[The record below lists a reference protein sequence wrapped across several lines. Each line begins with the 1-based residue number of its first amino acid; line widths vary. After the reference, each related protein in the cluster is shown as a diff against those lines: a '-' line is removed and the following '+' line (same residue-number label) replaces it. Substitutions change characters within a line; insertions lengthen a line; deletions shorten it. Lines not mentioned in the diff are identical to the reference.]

1 MVDVVGATLSSA
13 IEVAPGKRAVM
24 PEELQERP
32 CRVLI
37 CGSDGDV
44 VRRVEEVLSDVQI
57 EQVPDNQALLSAV
70 RSKSADIVLTSRES
84 SGKENVD
91 TLQQIQKL
99 SAPGST
105 KIIILA
111 GESTR
116 DDVIAA
122 MRAHAFCYFSKPHF
136 EAVFD
141 EVLRH
146 AASSVEWHD
155 SIEVSSATPAWLRVI
170 ARCELS
176 TADRLVQFMNEV
188 SDLDGKERESMGF
201 ALKEILM
208 NAMEYGGKFNR
219 ERLVEASYVR
229 GKRMIIYRIRDPG
242 DGFSLEELTHAAIS
256 NPPEDPVRHL
266 EVRDSLGIRP
276 GGFGV
281 LLAKKL
287 VDDLIYNEQGN
298 DVLLVKY
305 LDPSTTP

>member
-1 MVDVVGATLSSA
+1 
-13 IEVAPGKRAVM
+13 M

-32 CRVLI
+32 RRVLI
-37 CGSDGDV
+37 CGRDEQIAH
-44 VRRVEEVLSDVQI
+44 RVEEVLSNVQI
-57 EQVPDNQALLSAV
+57 ELVPDNQALLSALD
-70 RSKSADIVLTSRES
+70 SEAADLVLTSRQC
-84 SGKENVD
+84 SGKENVEA
-91 TLQQIQKL
+91 LQQIQNL
-99 SAPGST
+99 SAPAST
-105 KIIILA
+105 KVIIMA
-111 GESTR
+111 SESTR

-122 MRAHAFCYFSKPHF
+122 MRAHAFCYFSKPYF
-136 EAVFD
+136 EAMFD
-141 EVLRH
+141 EMLRH
-146 AASSVEWHD
+146 AASSSAWQD
-155 SIEVSSATPAWLRVI
+155 SIEVSSATSSWLRVI
-170 ARCELS
+170 ARCELA
-176 TADRLVQFMNEV
+176 TADRLIQFMNEV

-201 ALKEILM
+201 AFKEILM

-229 GKRMIIYRIRDPG
+229 GKRMILYRIRDPG

>member
-1 MVDVVGATLSSA
+1 
-13 IEVAPGKRAVM
+13 M
-24 PEELQERP
+24 PEEIAERP
-32 CRVLI
+32 KRVVV
-37 CGSDGDV
+37 CGRDERV
-44 VRRVEEVLSDVQI
+44 ARRVEELLSDFQI

-70 RSKSADIVLTSRES
+70 ESAPADLILTSQKS
-84 SGKENVD
+84 SGKENVE
-91 TLQQIQKL
+91 TLRRIQKL
-99 SAPGST
+99 SAPRST
-105 KIIILA
+105 KVIIMA

-122 MRAHAFCYFSKPHF
+122 MRAHAFSFFSKPYF
-136 EAVFD
+136 EAMFD
-141 EVLRH
+141 EMLRH
-146 AASSVEWHD
+146 AATSSEWED
-155 SIEVSSATPAWLRVI
+155 SIEVSSASPAWLRVI
-170 ARCELS
+170 ARCELVA
-176 TADRLVQFMNEV
+176 ADRLIQFLNEI

-201 ALKEILM
+201 AFKEILM

-229 GKRMIIYRIRDPG
+229 AKRMVLYRVRDPG

-281 LLAKKL
+281 LLTKKL

-298 DVLLVKY
+298 DILLIKY
-305 LDPSTTP
+305 LDPEPSPTP

>member
-1 MVDVVGATLSSA
+1 MH
-13 IEVAPGKRAVM
+13 
-24 PEELQERP
+24 EEIAERP
-32 CRVLI
+32 KRVVV
-37 CGSDGDV
+37 CGRDERIA
-44 VRRVEEVLSDVQI
+44 RRVEEVLSNVQI
-57 EQVPDNQALLSAV
+57 EAVADNQALLSAV
-70 RSKSADIVLTSRES
+70 ASSGADLVLTSRES
-84 SGKENVD
+84 SGKENVE
-91 TLQQIQKL
+91 TLRQIQER

-105 KIIILA
+105 KVIVMA

-122 MRAHAFCYFSKPHF
+122 MRARAFCYFSKPYF

-141 EVLRH
+141 EMLRH
-146 AASSVEWHD
+146 AASSSEWQD
-155 SIEVSSATPAWLRVI
+155 SIEVSSATTGWVRVI
-170 ARCELS
+170 ARCELP
-176 TADRLVQFMNEV
+176 TADRLIQFMNEL

-201 ALKEILM
+201 AFKEILM

-229 GKRMIIYRIRDPG
+229 GTRMILYRIRDPG

-281 LLAKKL
+281 LLTKKL

-305 LDPSTTP
+305 LDPPAAP